1 MLKATLGLIVLTA
14 VTVATPAMAQVR
26 FDAPGVSVGVG
37 ERNHW
42 RGDYDYPRHRSGVVV
57 RSYGDSYAYSRCK
70 TTKVYRPNGS
80 VKIIR
85 RCH

>member
-1 MLKATLGLIVLTA
+1 
-14 VTVATPAMAQVR
+14 
-26 FDAPGVSVGVG
+26 
-37 ERNHW
+37 
-42 RGDYDYPRHRSGVVV
+42 VVV

>member
-1 MLKATLGLIVLTA
+1 MLKATLGLIALTA

-37 ERNHW
+37 ERHHW
-42 RGDYDYPRHRSGVVV
+42 RGDYDRPRHRSGVVV
-57 RSYGDSYAYSRCK
+57 RHSDSYAYARCK
-70 TTKVYRPNGS
+70 TVKVYRPNGS

-85 RCH
+85 KCH